1 MLEMVWPAT
10 KLRLE
15 AVGRD
20 MPPGYTVRKL
30 AAVGLVTVTFRATAV
45 APAGRP
51 GTVRVRTLPAPSLA
65 WGAPRPVRVS
75 NARAGAVPVK
85 PPPVPVGV
93 TALLDAEGTLVPA
106 ALVATTVK
114 V

>member
-65 WGAPRPVRVS
+65 WGAPRPVRVA

-85 PPPVPVGV
+85 PPPVPGAKEPR
-93 TALLDAEGTLVPA
+93 TSAMTSTVPA
-106 ALVATTVK
+106 AL
-114 V
+114 